1 VELAVKSE
9 NLNREICQSRAFAV
23 GAILAIAACGGRTPK
38 PSVTTDET
46 PELSDS
52 PACKNV
58 LFAPSDATASR
69 DMSTGIVACPARDGD
84 PLADFY
90 VSRAEQCSG
99 RGAGRGHRPLQSATC
114 GSDADCP
121 EGTTCGALGG
131 CYEPPACDEDTP
143 CGDGSICLCA
153 SQYAVDDGAFSSAV
167 PFNQCVPSQ
176 CHSDDDCKGYSCSLS
191 VEQCSGRVDGIFCH
205 SERDECTQHSDC
217 GDAERVC
224 AYDGSAARWHCEQLV
239 RMCGEF

>member
-1 VELAVKSE
+1 LAVKSE
-9 NLNREICQSRAFAV
+9 NSKREVLQCRVFAL
-23 GAILAIAACGGRTPK
+23 GAILVISACGGRTAK
-38 PSVTTDET
+38 PWATTDET
-46 PELSDS
+46 PEVSDR
-52 PACKNV
+52 PACRDV
-58 LFAPSDATASR
+58 LFAPSDASASR
-69 DMSTGIVACPARDGD
+69 DTSTGIVACPARDGD

-114 GSDADCP
+114 GSDADCL

-131 CYEPPACDEDTP
+131 CYEPPACDGDSQ
-143 CGDGSICLCA
+143 CGDGSVCICA
-153 SQYAVDDGAFSSAV
+153 SQYAANDVAFASAV
-167 PFNQCVPSQ
+167 AFNQCVPAQ
-176 CHSDDDCKGYSCSLS
+176 CHSDDDCSGYSCGLS
-191 VEQCSGRVDGIFCH
+191 VERCSGRVDGLFCH

-224 AYDGSAARWHCEQLV
+224 AYDASAARWRCEQLV